1 MLSPGISLAPFEN
14 IKMTIMNLFYKY
26 LRILPF
32 AILATF
38 FSSCEEVPDVL
49 SYTGEDFYRFASP
62 TSAIAEN
69 SPDPVSIP
77 VIFTSKAGATASG
90 TIQFE
95 VSGGQEGVDYTL
107 VNADKSLSISSGNGF
122 QGLIQI
128 QPLDNSESSDTDI
141 ELTITL
147 LNGSNGTIGFPGPDN
162 TNSASHTLT
171 IIDDDCPV
179 IPIGGTYASV
189 SRGTSTDGCCT
200 EEITGFQAEITIT
213 DNGDGTFTLNDF
225 SGGIYLEWYD
235 DYGLTSQDQSPATF
249 TIDDPV
255 NNTIAF
261 VAGSGEPF
269 GESLSA
275 TGTYDP
281 CTGNISYSWQNG
293 WGDEGD
299 VTLSLK

>member
-1 MLSPGISLAPFEN
+1 
-14 IKMTIMNLFYKY
+14 MNLFYKY
-26 LRILPF
+26 LRLLPF
-32 AILATF
+32 ALLITL
-38 FSSCEEVPDVL
+38 FSSCEDIPDVL
-49 SYTGEDFYRFASP
+49 NYGGEDFYRFASP
-62 TSAIAEN
+62 ASSIAEN

-77 VIFTSKAGATASG
+77 VIFTSKIGASASG

-107 VNADKSLSISSGNGF
+107 VNADQSLSISSGNGF

-162 TNSASHTLT
+162 TNTASHTLT
-171 IIDDDCPV
+171 IVDDDCPI

-200 EEITGFQAEITIT
+200 DEITGFQSEISIT

-235 DYGLTSQDQSPATF
+235 VYGLTSQNQSPATF
-249 TIDDPV
+249 LIDDPV

-261 VAGSGEPF
+261 VDGSGEPF

-281 CTGNISYSWQNG
+281 CTGNISYSWKNG

-299 VTLSLK
+299 VNLSLK

>member
-1 MLSPGISLAPFEN
+1 
-14 IKMTIMNLFYKY
+14 MNLFYKC
-26 LRILPF
+26 LRLLPF
-32 AILATF
+32 AILITF
-38 FSSCEEVPDVL
+38 LSSCEDVPDVL
-49 SYTGEDFYRFASP
+49 SYVGEDFYRFTSPAS
-62 TSAIAEN
+62 SIAEN
-69 SPDPVSIP
+69 SPEPVSIP
-77 VIFTSKAGATASG
+77 VIFSSKAGATASG

-128 QPLDNSESSDTDI
+128 QPLDNTESSDTDI

-162 TNSASHTLT
+162 TNTASHTLT

-200 EEITGFQAEITIT
+200 DEITGFQAEITIT
-213 DNGDGTFTLNDF
+213 DNGDGSFTLNDF

-235 DYGLTSQDQSPATF
+235 VYNITSQDDSPATF
-249 TIDDPV
+249 TITDPV
-255 NNTIAF
+255 NNTISF
-261 VAGSGEPF
+261 VEGSMEPF
-269 GESLSA
+269 GRAVNA

-281 CTGNISYSWQNG
+281 CTGNLSYAWESG

-299 VTLSLK
+299 VSLSVK